1 MISRPAAGILDICA
15 DFLQMREGS
24 PQSAYGLNKQ
34 FDFENGVAIG
44 NDNVTMCVLLA

>member
-1 MISRPAAGILDICA
+1 MISRPGARALAICA

-24 PQSAYGLNKQ
+24 LQSAYGLNKQ
-34 FDFENGVAIG
+34 FDFENGVTIG

>member
-1 MISRPAAGILDICA
+1 MISPPVAGILDIRA

-24 PQSAYGLNKQ
+24 LQSAYGLNKQ

-44 NDNVTMCVLLA
+44 NHNVS

>member
-1 MISRPAAGILDICA
+1 MISRPAAGILDIC

-44 NDNVTMCVLLA
+44 NDNVTMCVLFA